1 MLIGSRDGHELA
13 PALAIEPAALW
24 RQALRGV
31 PGAREALLRRI
42 MPPSEEM
49 AGMIIVLPAR
59 PERAAA

>member
-1 MLIGSRDGHELA
+1 MLKISQDGHEVA

-31 PGAREALLRRI
+31 PGAREALLRRV
-42 MPPSEEM
+42 MPPSEAT
-49 AGMIIVLPAR
+49 AGTIIVLPAR